1 MMNGWYDT
9 NIVERSETVVIYHHH
24 CITST
29 SGLEDVN
36 ACIYCILL
44 ISSNGTK
51 WSEAVIVSIDNSR
64 GVPRPSF

>member
-9 NIVERSETVVIYHHH
+9 NIVERSETVDSSNISSPLHYR
-24 CITST
+24 T

-51 WSEAVIVSIDNSR
+51 WSETVVIDEPWTNAALAK
-64 GVPRPSF
+64 